1 MQENVGYTGFI
12 HKILFWNSPNLVAN
26 GFVHLPCCVVYVCL
40 GKAGGTGRRG
50 WKLPFNL
57 TWIIFE
63 SALYRHQSLIP
74 TAPKLPLIAMQLPQ
88 VATDLQKWGYRWA
101 LFQEQEKILPMG
113 WKGKQNSNTN
123 KWSKGSQDWKVSIFR
138 MGCILMSRIISLE
151 WDNEVFD
158 WGLWN

>member
-57 TWIIFE
+57 SRIIFE

-88 VATDLQKWGYRWA
+88 VAKDLWKWGYRWA

-113 WKGKQNSNTN
+113 WKGKQNPT
-123 KWSKGSQDWKVSIFR
+123 QT
-138 MGCILMSRIISLE
+138 
-151 WDNEVFD
+151 NEVRAVKTEKSAFS
-158 WGLWN
+158 WRAVSWCPVLFS